1 MSKGVLYMILS
12 GLCFVIVNLFVKL
25 LGASDSNEIIE
36 GLQQYP
42 AHELVLA
49 RSIVSLILSYAVI
62 RRKNLPLFGNN
73 KKWLIIRG
81 ASGTIALTIFFYTLH
96 HLPLAL
102 AAVIQY
108 LAPIF
113 TVIFAIIL
121 LGERVKTLQWI
132 FIGVSFSGV
141 GLITVSKLIGLELGE
156 HISLEWLLMGII
168 ASVFSGIAY
177 VSIMKLKET
186 DAPISIVFYFPL
198 IAAPVM
204 IIFCLFDFVMPTGIE
219 WLFLLIIGI
228 FTQFAQIL
236 MTKAFHLGKAS
247 VIAPVQ
253 YLGAIYA
260 FVIGTFMFN
269 ETLSWIIDA
278 GIILIIFGVF
288 ANAVLRNK

>member
-1 MSKGVLYMILS
+1 MILS
-12 GLCFVIVNLFVKL
+12 GLCFMIVNFFVKL
-25 LGASDSNEIIE
+25 LGTPDNNEIID

-49 RSIVSLILSYAVI
+49 RSVVSLFLSYLVI
-62 RRKNLPLFGNN
+62 RRKKLPLFGHN
-73 KKWLIIRG
+73 KKWLFIRG
-81 ASGTIALTIFFYTLH
+81 AAGTIALTIFFYTLH

-113 TVIFAIIL
+113 TVLFAIAL
-121 LGERVKTLQWI
+121 LGERVKSLQWL
-132 FIGVSFSGV
+132 FIGISFSGV
-141 GLITVSKLIGLELGE
+141 GLITISKLAGMELGE
-156 HISLEWLLMGII
+156 NISLEWLIMGII
-168 ASVFSGIAY
+168 AAVFSGIAY
-177 VSIMKLKET
+177 VSIMKLRET

-204 IIFCLFDFVMPTGIE
+204 TVFCFFDFVIPQGIE
-219 WLFLLIIGI
+219 WVLLLTIGI

-260 FVIGTFMFN
+260 YMIGFFMFN

-288 ANAVLRNK
+288 ANAVLRNR

>member
-1 MSKGVLYMILS
+1 MILS
-12 GLCFVIVNLFVKL
+12 GLCFMIVNFFVKL
-25 LGASDSNEIIE
+25 LGASNNSEIIE

-49 RSIVSLILSYAVI
+49 RSIVSIILSYAVI
-62 RRKNLPLFGNN
+62 KRKGLPLFGNN
-73 KKWLIIRG
+73 KKWLLIRG
-81 ASGTIALTIFFYTLH
+81 VSGTIALTIFFYTLH

-113 TVIFAIIL
+113 TVLFAIAL
-121 LGERVKTLQWI
+121 LGEKVKSLQWL
-132 FIGVSFSGV
+132 FIGISFSGV
-141 GLITVSKLIGLELGE
+141 GLITISKLTGMELGE
-156 HISLEWLLMGII
+156 NISLEWLIMGII
-168 ASVFSGIAY
+168 AAVFSGIAY
-177 VSIMKLKET
+177 VSIMKLRDS

-198 IAAPVM
+198 VAAPVM
-204 IIFCLFDFVMPTGIE
+204 TILCLFDFVMPSGIE
-219 WLFLLIIGI
+219 WIILLTIGI
-228 FTQFAQIL
+228 FTQFAQVL

-260 FVIGTFMFN
+260 YLIGFFMFD
-269 ETLSWIIDA
+269 ETLSWIIDT

-288 ANAVLRNK
+288 ANAILRNR